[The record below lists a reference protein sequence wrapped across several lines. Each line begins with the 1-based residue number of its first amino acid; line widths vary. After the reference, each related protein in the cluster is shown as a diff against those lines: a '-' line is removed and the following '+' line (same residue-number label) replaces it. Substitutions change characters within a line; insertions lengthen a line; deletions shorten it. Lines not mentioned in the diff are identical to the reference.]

1 MYDSLH
7 IIIILVFRHSKSL
20 AADRT
25 DLLRRLHYRLGY
37 RIMTPHRTLDN
48 TVGGVGGQNGIQK
61 NFGQIWL
68 KVRDQ
73 FGIFF
78 WGVFRHKT
86 ENLFG
91 IFTVFHGSL
100 ENVFGKLYLYLY
112 IIYNISITYGT
123 RAWESSSD

>member
-25 DLLRRLHYRLGY
+25 DLLRHLHYRLGY

-61 NFGQIWL
+61 NFGQFWL

-73 FGIFF
+73 FGNFF
-78 WGVFRHKT
+78 LGGFQ
-86 ENLFG
+86 
-91 IFTVFHGSL
+91 
-100 ENVFGKLYLYLY
+100 
-112 IIYNISITYGT
+112 
-123 RAWESSSD
+123 A